1 MAHRI
6 QKEGGR
12 MEHVAGAVVGYVV
25 PLLLG
30 GVIGFMYRKLTNN
43 KRQDAML
50 LALGRYRLIYECEA
64 ILAQGYITPTQYEM
78 ITNLYN
84 AYAGLGGNG
93 VGHALY
99 NRTIKLKIKE
109 GDE

>member
-1 MAHRI
+1 
-6 QKEGGR
+6 
-12 MEHVAGAVVGYVV
+12 MEHLIGATIGYIV

-43 KRQDAML
+43 QRQDAML

-109 GDE
+109 KEGDE

>member
-1 MAHRI
+1 
-6 QKEGGR
+6 
-12 MEHVAGAVVGYVV
+12 MEHVIGASISYLV

-30 GVIGFMYRKLTNN
+30 AALGFMYKKLTNN
-43 KRQDAML
+43 QRQDAML

-78 ITNLYN
+78 VSNLYN

-93 VGHALY
+93 VGQALY

>member
-1 MAHRI
+1 
-6 QKEGGR
+6 

-30 GVIGFMYRKLTNN
+30 GVIGFMYHKLTNN

-78 ITNLYN
+78 LTSLHD
-84 AYAGLGGNG
+84 AYKGLDGNS
-93 VGHALY
+93 VGDALFE
-99 NRTIKLKIKE
+99 RAIKLKIME
-109 GDE
+109 VDE